1 MSSKNG
7 YIKLYRKMI
16 DWGWY
21 RDANVK
27 ILFLHLLL
35 IANFKESNFEDS
47 IIKPGQ
53 MITSIGSLAK
63 ETGLTSQNV
72 RTALEKLETSKIIT
86 KQSTSRFTLITIENW
101 ALYQE
106 ENSKV
111 TSQLTNNQQT
121 ANKRLTNDQQH
132 HKNAKN
138 NKNANKCV
146 CNNNINNI
154 YKGSQKTKGQR
165 SHTQPYGEFQNV
177 FLQKYEYEQLCQ
189 RYLQV
194 DQLIDKVSIWLTE
207 HERKNHY
214 ALCLKF
220 ARSDSWPKKSKS
232 SLERDKAGSGK
243 KKRPE
248 PMPEQMRKKYG
259 IREK

>member
-21 RDANVK
+21 RDTNVK

-35 IANFKESNFEDS
+35 IANFKESNFEDI

-53 MITSIGSLAK
+53 MITSISSLAK

-86 KQSTSRFTLITIENW
+86 KQSTNRFTLITIENW
-101 ALYQE
+101 SLYQE

-111 TSQLTNNQQT
+111 TSQLTNDQQT
-121 ANKRLTNDQQH
+121 ANKRLTNDQQR
-132 HKNAKN
+132 HKNDKN
-138 NKNANKCV
+138 VNKCV
-146 CNNNINNI
+146 CNNNNNI

-177 FLQKYEYEQLCQ
+177 FLQEYEYEQLCQ

-194 DQLIDKVSIWLTE
+194 GQLIDKVSIWLTE
-207 HERKNHY
+207 HERKNHF
-214 ALCLKF
+214 ATCLNF
-220 ARSDSWPKKSKS
+220 AKNDSWPKKSKS
-232 SLERDKAGSGK
+232 SLEWDKAGSEK
-243 KKRPE
+243 KRRPE
-248 PMPEQMRKKYG
+248 PMPEHMRKKYG
-259 IREK
+259 LREK

>member
-21 RDANVK
+21 RDTNVK

-35 IANFKESNFEDS
+35 IANFKESNFEDI

-53 MITSIGSLAK
+53 MITSISSLAK
-63 ETGLTSQNV
+63 ETGLTSQ
-72 RTALEKLETSKIIT
+72 
-86 KQSTSRFTLITIENW
+86 
-101 ALYQE
+101 
-106 ENSKV
+106 
-111 TSQLTNNQQT
+111 LTNDQQT

-132 HKNAKN
+132 HKNDKN
-138 NKNANKCV
+138 DKNVNKCV

-177 FLQKYEYEQLCQ
+177 FLQEYEYEQLCQ

-194 DQLIDKVSIWLTE
+194 GQLIDKVSIWLTE
-207 HERKNHY
+207 HERKNHF
-214 ALCLKF
+214 ATCLNF
-220 ARSDSWPKKSKS
+220 AKNDSWPKKSKS
-232 SLERDKAGSGK
+232 SLEWEKAGSGK
-243 KKRPE
+243 KKRPA
-248 PMPEQMRKKYG
+248 PMPEHMRKKYK
-259 IREK
+259 I